1 MTLHQDEWLKLKE
14 LHGLILPIQKAQKA
28 LGVLRDMGLN
38 VEGYELQKA
47 HGMIV
52 IPIVREPSTEQD
64 SILIE
69 ELGDFQ
75 IQKATFDRAV
85 SRTKNIQEAVE
96 GQIPSNLVSLLPQ
109 SFDVIGDIAVID
121 LRSELAS
128 YSMQIGNGIR
138 RVNPNVRLVV
148 RKSGEVSGK
157 FRTRGLQILAG
168 SGEMETVHREF
179 SCSYLLDISSVYF
192 NPRLSYERLRVAK
205 QVEENEV
212 VVDMFAGVGP
222 YSVLIAKLQPTSR
235 VYSID
240 INPSAI
246 KYLEEN
252 TFGNRVADRV
262 VPLLGDARELSKL
275 KVRGIADRVIM
286 NLPSEAG
293 SYIDAALRTLK
304 REGGI
309 VHFYQFVQRDA
320 VVDSIKDS
328 FKSSVIGENREVKS
342 INFCKAIREIAP
354 GKVQVA
360 IDAVVR

>member
-1 MTLHQDEWLKLKE
+1 MKLKE
-14 LHGLILPIQKAQKA
+14 LHGLIVPIQKAQKT
-28 LGVLRDMGLN
+28 LGVLRDMELSL
-38 VEGYELQKA
+38 EGYELQKA
-47 HGMIV
+47 QGMIT
-52 IPIVREPSTEQD
+52 IPILHEPSTQQE
-64 SILIE
+64 SVMRK
-69 ELGDFQ
+69 ELGSFQ
-75 IQKATFDRAV
+75 IQQAIFYRSV
-85 SRTKNIQEAVE
+85 SRPKNLQEAVA
-96 GQIPSNLVSLLPQ
+96 GQIPGNLVSMLPR

-121 LRSELAS
+121 LSSELTP
-128 YSMQIGNGIR
+128 YSLEIGNGIL

-157 FRTRGLQILAG
+157 FRTRRLQILVG
-168 SGEMETVHREF
+168 SGGTETIHREF
-179 SCSYLLDISSVYF
+179 SCSYHLDLSLVYF
-192 NPRLSYERLRVAK
+192 NPRLSYERLRVTK
-205 QVEENEV
+205 QVEESEV

-293 SYIDAALRTLK
+293 NYVDAALRTLK

-309 VHFYQFVQRDA
+309 VHFYQFAQRDA
-320 VVDSIKDS
+320 IVDSIKDS

>member
-1 MTLHQDEWLKLKE
+1 M
-14 LHGLILPIQKAQKA
+14 QKAQKA
-28 LGVLRDMGLN
+28 LGVLRNMGLSA
-38 VEGYELQKA
+38 EGYELQKA
-47 HGMIV
+47 QGMII
-52 IPIVREPSTEQD
+52 IPIIREPSTQQD
-64 SILIE
+64 SFLRE

-75 IQKATFDRAV
+75 IQKATFDRAI
-85 SRTKNIQEAVE
+85 SRTKNLQEAVE
-96 GQIPSNLVSLLPQ
+96 DQIPSNLVSLLPQ
-109 SFDVIGDIAVID
+109 SFDVIGDVAVID

-157 FRTRGLQILAG
+157 FRTRGLQVLAG
-168 SGEMETVHREF
+168 SGGMETVHREF
-179 SCSYLLDISSVYF
+179 SCSYHLDISSVYF

-252 TFGNRVADRV
+252 TFRNRVADRV
-262 VPLLGDARELSKL
+262 IPILGDARELSIL
-275 KVRGIADRVIM
+275 QLRGIADRVIM
-286 NLPSEAG
+286 NLPSEAIN
-293 SYIDAALRTLK
+293 YIDAALRTLK
-304 REGGI
+304 RRSGI
-309 VHFYQFVQRDA
+309 VHFYQFAQRDMI
-320 VVDSIKDS
+320 VDTIKDS
-328 FKSSVIGENREVKS
+328 FESSVIRENRQVKS
-342 INFCKAIREIAP
+342 FNFCKAIREIAP

-360 IDAVVR
+360 IDATVS

>member
-1 MTLHQDEWLKLKE
+1 
-14 LHGLILPIQKAQKA
+14 
-28 LGVLRDMGLN
+28 
-38 VEGYELQKA
+38 
-47 HGMIV
+47 
-52 IPIVREPSTEQD
+52 
-64 SILIE
+64 
-69 ELGDFQ
+69 
-75 IQKATFDRAV
+75 
-85 SRTKNIQEAVE
+85 
-96 GQIPSNLVSLLPQ
+96 
-109 SFDVIGDIAVID
+109 
-121 LRSELAS
+121 
-128 YSMQIGNGIR
+128 
-138 RVNPNVRLVV
+138 
-148 RKSGEVSGK
+148 
-157 FRTRGLQILAG
+157 
-168 SGEMETVHREF
+168 
-179 SCSYLLDISSVYF
+179 
-192 NPRLSYERLRVAK
+192 VAK

-222 YSVLIAKLQPTSR
+222 YSVLIAKLQSTSR

-252 TFGNRVADRV
+252 TFRNRVADRV
-262 VPLLGDARELSKL
+262 TPILGDARELSKL

-293 SYIDAALRTLK
+293 NYVDAALQTLK

-309 VHFYQFVQRDA
+309 VHFYQFAQRDA
-320 VVDSIKDS
+320 IVDSIKDS

>member
-1 MTLHQDEWLKLKE
+1 MRLKE
-14 LHGLILPIQKAQKA
+14 LHGLVLPVQKAQKA
-28 LGVLRDMGLN
+28 LEVLRNMELSL
-38 VEGYELQKA
+38 EGYELRRVQ
-47 HGMIV
+47 GTIT
-52 IPIVREPSTEQD
+52 IPLVREPSTQQN
-64 SILIE
+64 SILRK
-69 ELGDFQ
+69 ELGSFQ
-75 IQKATFDRAV
+75 IQQVSFEHSV
-85 SRTKNIQEAVE
+85 SRPKNLKEAVE
-96 GQIPSNLVSLLPQ
+96 GQIPSHLFPMLPH

-121 LRSELAS
+121 LCSELAP
-128 YSMQIGNGIR
+128 YSAEVGNGIR

-168 SGEMETVHREF
+168 SGGMETVHHEF
-179 SCSYLLDISSVYF
+179 LCSYYLDISSVYF
-192 NPRLSYERLRVAK
+192 NPRLSHERLRVAK
-205 QVEENEV
+205 QVKEDEI

-246 KYLEEN
+246 RYLEAN

-262 VPLLGDARELSKL
+262 APILGDARELSKL

-293 SYIDAALRTLK
+293 NYIDAALRTLK

-309 VHFYQFVQRDA
+309 VHFYQFAQRDTI
-320 VVDSIKDS
+320 VDSIKDS
-328 FKSSVIGENREVKS
+328 FKSSVNAENREVKS
-342 INFCKAIREIAP
+342 FNFCKAIREVAP
-354 GKVQVA
+354 AKVQVA
-360 IDAVVR
+360 VDAVVI

>member
-1 MTLHQDEWLKLKE
+1 MKE
-14 LHGLILPIQKAQKA
+14 LHGLILPLQKAQKA
-28 LGVLRDMGLN
+28 LGVLRNLELS
-38 VEGYELQKA
+38 VEGYELQKTR
-47 HGMIV
+47 GMIV
-52 IPIVREPSTEQD
+52 IPIVREPSTQQE
-64 SILIE
+64 SIMRK
-69 ELGDFQ
+69 ELGSFQ
-75 IQKATFDRAV
+75 IQQVTFERSV
-85 SRTKNIQEAVE
+85 SRPKNLHEAVA
-96 GQIPSNLVSLLPQ
+96 GQIPTNLVSMLPR

-121 LRSELAS
+121 LRSELAP
-128 YSMQIGNGIR
+128 YSLKVGNGIL

-168 SGEMETVHREF
+168 SGGMETVHREF
-179 SCSYLLDISSVYF
+179 SCSYHLDISLVYF

-240 INPSAI
+240 FNPSAI

-252 TFGNRVADRV
+252 TFRNLVADRV

-293 SYIDAALRTLK
+293 NYIDAALRILK
-304 REGGI
+304 GEGGI
-309 VHFYQFVQRDA
+309 VHFYQFAPRDMIL
-320 VVDSIKDS
+320 DSIKDS
-328 FKSSVIGENREVKS
+328 FKSSVIGENRKVKLL
-342 INFCKAIREIAP
+342 NFCKDVREIAP

-360 IDAVVR
+360 IDAVVS